1 MQKPYSFLFAVGLL
15 CFAGEALAVS
25 CEVEYDAK
33 RVNRDR
39 HWYGSVE
46 RPEFKSGTATGS
58 GDDIKA
64 CVQDAITR
72 VERDGW
78 VVTSHQ
84 LK

>member
-1 MQKPYSFLFAVGLL
+1 MKKQYYYLLAVGLV
-15 CFAGEALAVS
+15 CFTGEALAVS
-25 CEVEYDAK
+25 CEVDYNAK
-33 RVNRDR
+33 RVSRDR

-46 RPEFKSGTATGS
+46 RPEFKSGTVKGS
-58 GDDIKA
+58 GDDLKA
-64 CVQDAITR
+64 CVQNAITH